1 MKVTKNEILFI
12 YNSSNIQDRQALAY
26 ALSLKWQ
33 KVKTIDV
40 QNNTLTQTQLKSI
53 ANTMDKSP
61 EDLIDKNSTKYLR
74 YFFNSDLS
82 QKEILKTLQANP
94 SMLNTPIML
103 KEDGGMFVD
112 NFYQLTEKDLN
123 FK

>member
-1 MKVTKNEILFI
+1 MKVAKNEILFI

-53 ANTMDKSP
+53 ANTMDKNP